1 MTVRITMK
9 EAIARDGDITAKV
22 WYNTAGRKPPAR
34 PEHVWRVLNDADHP
48 MTVDEIVHA
57 LYGVTVSP
65 NHDPEVNRTRQ
76 QLYRLKQQDIVESQ
90 ISTKGL
96 ALYWIKGRF

>member
-1 MTVRITMK
+1 MRRITMK
-9 EAIARDGDITAKV
+9 EVIARDGDITKKV
-22 WYNTAGRKPPAR
+22 WFKTPRRKPPAR

-48 MTVDEIVHA
+48 MTIDEIVYA

-76 QLYRLKQQDIVESQ
+76 QLYRLKCRGILDSQ
-90 ISTKGL
+90 ISTTGL
-96 ALYWIKGRF
+96 AIYWIKGRF